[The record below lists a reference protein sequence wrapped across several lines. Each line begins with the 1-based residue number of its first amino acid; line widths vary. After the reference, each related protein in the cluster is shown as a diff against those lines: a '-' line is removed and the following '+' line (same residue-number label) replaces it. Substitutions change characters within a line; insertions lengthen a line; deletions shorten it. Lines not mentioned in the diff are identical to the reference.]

1 MVVMRRRRVLIVS
14 AIVLAVLL
22 GTAFTVAFLI
32 DEPLRRYVEYQ
43 MNQRLDGYT
52 VRIGRLDFH
61 PIGFSVDFENL
72 VVTQDA
78 HPDPPI
84 ANIKRITAS
93 VHWRALI
100 RGRVVADFKFDRP
113 VLYVNL
119 ANVRREA
126 SDERPVTKRGWQD
139 ALEAMYPLKINQF
152 RLHRGE
158 VTYEDQ
164 GPFKPLKLTAIN
176 VVATNVRNVR
186 SRDRVYP
193 SEIRG
198 ELTVFD
204 TGRLS
209 LDGHADFMAVPYP
222 GVLAVVEL
230 EQIELDYLKP
240 VLARYNV
247 DLRRGTLSAKADLEY
262 SPKMKA
268 AHLHEA
274 VLRNFDG
281 DYIQQ
286 AKGAAPVKRAAET
299 TAREA
304 EAVNNE
310 PGLEIKIDKIQIV
323 KANVGFVNR
332 AGRVPYRVFLADS
345 NLDLTNLS
353 NHLKD
358 GAATARLEGKFMGT
372 GQALVTGT
380 FRPEVSGPDF
390 DLNVRIE
397 NVELTSMNDLLR
409 AYGRFDVVDGLFSLY
424 AEIAVKN
431 QTITGYIKPLFRNL
445 DVYDPEQDKHKGL
458 VKKTY
463 ERVVGGVGKL
473 LQNRPRDEV
482 ATKTE
487 LRGRLENPKAN
498 TLAVLGNLIE
508 NAFFKAILP
517 GFENEL
523 RPRRK

>member
-1 MVVMRRRRVLIVS
+1 MTARRRGLVIA
-14 AIVLAVLL
+14 AIVLAVVL
-22 GTAFTVAFLI
+22 GLAFAVAFLI
-32 DEPLRRYVEYQ
+32 DEPLRRYVEHQ

-72 VVTQDA
+72 VLTQNE

-100 RGRVVADFKFDRP
+100 RGRMVADFEFDRP

-119 ANVRREA
+119 AKVRREA
-126 SDERPVTKRGWQD
+126 ADERPVSKRGWQD

-152 RLHRGE
+152 RLHDGQ

-164 GPFKPLKLTAIN
+164 GPFKPLTLTAIN
-176 VVATNVRNVR
+176 VVATNIRNVR

-198 ELTVFD
+198 ELTVFE
-204 TGRLS
+204 TGHLR

-230 EQIELDYLKP
+230 KQIELDYLKP
-240 VLARYNV
+240 ILARYNV

-262 SPKMKA
+262 SPNMKA

-274 VLRNFDG
+274 VLSNFDG
-281 DYIQQ
+281 DYVQQ
-286 AKGAAPVKRAAET
+286 AKGEAPVKRAAET

-304 EAVNNE
+304 EAVSNA
-310 PGLEIKIDKIQIV
+310 PGLEIKADRLQIV
-323 KANVGFVNR
+323 KANVGLVNR
-332 AGRVPYRVFLADS
+332 AAKVPYRVFLADTH
-345 NLDLTNLS
+345 LDLRNVS

-358 GAATARLEGKFMGT
+358 GAATARLEGRFMGT

-390 DLNVRIE
+390 DLDVRIE

-409 AYGRFDVVDGLFSLY
+409 AYGKFDVVDGLFSLY

-431 QTITGYIKPLFRNL
+431 QEITGYLKPLFRNL
-445 DVYDPEQDKHKGL
+445 DVYDPEQDRDKG
-458 VKKTY
+458 VMKKAY
-463 ERVVGGVGKL
+463 EKVVGGVGKL
-473 LQNRPRDEV
+473 LKNRPREEV
-482 ATKTE
+482 ATKAD
-487 LRGRLENPKAN
+487 LRGRLDNPKAS
-498 TLAVLGNLIE
+498 TVEVLGNLVQK
-508 NAFFKAILP
+508 AFFKAILP
-517 GFENEL
+517 GFEGE
-523 RPRRK
+523 RRTSRK

>member
-1 MVVMRRRRVLIVS
+1 MKVRRRGLVIT
-14 AIVLAVLL
+14 AIGLAVLL
-22 GTAFTVAFLI
+22 GIAFAVAFLI

-72 VVTQDA
+72 VVIQDE

-93 VHWRALI
+93 VHWRALV
-100 RGRVVADFKFDRP
+100 RGRVVADFEFDRP
-113 VLYVNL
+113 ILYVNL

-126 SDERPVTKRGWQD
+126 TDDRPVAKRGWQE

-152 RLHRGE
+152 RLHQGE

-164 GPFKPLKLTAIN
+164 GPFKPLKVTAIN
-176 VVATNVRNVR
+176 AIVTNVRNVR

-193 SEIRG
+193 SEIHA

-204 TGRLS
+204 TGHLS
-209 LDGHADFMAVPYP
+209 LDGHADFMAVPHP

-240 VLARYNV
+240 ILARYNV

-268 AHLHEA
+268 AHLHNA
-274 VLRNFDG
+274 VLSNFEG
-281 DYIQQ
+281 DYIQK

-299 TAREA
+299 TARGA

-310 PGLEIKIDKIQIV
+310 PGIEIKVDHIQIA
-323 KANVGFVNR
+323 KANVGFVNQAVR
-332 AGRVPYRVFLADS
+332 APYRVFLAEA
-345 NLDLTNLS
+345 NLELRNLS
-353 NHLKD
+353 NHVTD
-358 GAATARLEGKFMGT
+358 GTATAKLQGKFMGT
-372 GQALVTGT
+372 GTALVTGN

-390 DLNVRIE
+390 DLDVRIE

-409 AYGRFDVVDGLFSLY
+409 AYGKFDVVDGLFSLY

-431 QTITGYIKPLFRNL
+431 QAISGYLKPLFRNL
-445 DVYDPEQDKHKGL
+445 DVYDPEQDRDKG
-458 VKKTY
+458 VIKKTY
-463 ERVVGGVGKL
+463 ERVVGGVSKL
-473 LQNRPRDEV
+473 LKNRPREEV
-482 ATKTE
+482 ATKAD
-487 LRGRLENPKAN
+487 LRGRLDDPKAS
-498 TLAVLGNLIE
+498 TLEVLGNLIQ

-517 GFENEL
+517 GFEHEL
-523 RPRRK
+523 RPHGK

>member
-1 MVVMRRRRVLIVS
+1 
-14 AIVLAVLL
+14 
-22 GTAFTVAFLI
+22 
-32 DEPLRRYVEYQ
+32 
-43 MNQRLDGYT
+43 
-52 VRIGRLDFH
+52 
-61 PIGFSVDFENL
+61 
-72 VVTQDA
+72 
-78 HPDPPI
+78 
-84 ANIKRITAS
+84 
-93 VHWRALI
+93 
-100 RGRVVADFKFDRP
+100 
-113 VLYVNL
+113 
-119 ANVRREA
+119 
-126 SDERPVTKRGWQD
+126 VTKRGWQD

-164 GPFKPLKLTAIN
+164 GPFKPLKLTGIDA
-176 VVATNVRNVR
+176 VATNIRNVR

-193 SEIRG
+193 SEIRLK
-198 ELTVFD
+198 LTVFD

-209 LDGHADFMAVPYP
+209 LDGRADFMAAPHP

-230 EQIELDYLKP
+230 EQVELDYLKP

-247 DLRRGTLSAKADLEY
+247 DLRKGTLSGKADLEY
-262 SPKMKA
+262 SPTLKA

-274 VLRNFDG
+274 VLHGVEG
-281 DYIQQ
+281 DYIQRV
-286 AKGAAPVKRAAET
+286 KGAAPVKRAAAT

-304 EAVNNE
+304 QAVNNA
-310 PGLEIKIDKIQIV
+310 PGLEIKVDKLQVV
-323 KANVGFVNR
+323 KAKVGFVNQ
-332 AGRVPYRVFLADS
+332 AARVPYRVFLADA
-345 NLDLTNLS
+345 NLDLRNLS
-353 NHLKD
+353 NHFSA
-358 GAATARLEGKFMGT
+358 GTATARLQGKFMGT
-372 GQALVTGT
+372 GTALVTGH

-390 DLNVRIE
+390 DLDVRIE

-409 AYGRFDVVDGLFSLY
+409 AYGQFDVVDGLFSLY
-424 AEIAVKN
+424 AELAVKN

-445 DVYDPEQDKHKGL
+445 DVYDPEQDEHKGL

-487 LRGRLENPKAN
+487 VRGRVDNPKAS
-498 TLAVLGNLIE
+498 TIEVLGNLIQ
-508 NAFFKAILP
+508 NALFKAILP